1 MQKSPDLVS
10 AAALLH
16 DLGQEFTTLR
26 GDVERLTT
34 SLSDSVHEATQLTL
48 THTRLYDSAV
58 EVLQVLQDHLS

>member
-16 DLGQEFTTLR
+16 DLGQEFTILR